1 MVTWMLKQDKGKSS
15 FLKFLGFYF
24 KQECKYALQTKHL
37 TC

>member
-1 MVTWMLKQDKGKSS
+1 MVTWMLEQDKGKSS

-24 KQECKYALQTKHL
+24 KQERKSVFQIKHL